1 MGFQS
6 SPAKDASTQG
16 ERKCLSWN
24 AGWMTLFSFMTKKHT
39 LTLALATSFALLASL
54 IMPLF
59 AIVLGNLFNS
69 FMLFGAKNISNQELL
84 EQVATGCVRLAGL
97 GLASW
102 VLNGAYFLL
111 FIVFGELQAASSR
124 GKIFQGLLQKDIEWF
139 EGQENGTAAFLSSI
153 QA

>member
-24 AGWMTLFSFMTKKHT
+24 AGWMTSFSFMTKKHT
-39 LTLALATSFALLASL
+39 LTLSLATSFALLASL

-102 VLNGAYFLL
+102 ILNGAYFLL
-111 FIVFGELQAASSR
+111 FIVFGELQAASAR
-124 GKIFQGLLQKDIEWF
+124 GEIFQGLLQKDIEWF
-139 EGQENGTAAFLSSI
+139 EGQENGTAAFLSRL

>member
-1 MGFQS
+1 MASKS
-6 SPAKDASTQG
+6 SPAKHVSSRG

-39 LTLALATSFALLASL
+39 LTLTLATSFALLASL

-69 FMLFGAKNISNQELL
+69 FMLFGAKNISNQDLL
-84 EQVATGCVRLAGL
+84 EQVATGCMRLAGL

-111 FIVFGELQAASSR
+111 FIVFGELQAASAR

-139 EGQENGTAAFLSSI
+139 EGQENGNLAFLSSL